1 MRNRNNDKEEKHNL
15 RIRESSVI
23 TMPDLNEKHFS
34 GESDITTEKAREL
47 TTKGNIE
54 AVNENL
60 TKLGWEG
67 QPIATVNLRIS
78 TDGRRVED
86 GQFNLRVLPYPLLF
100 SPRSLSPLPLYC
112 IPLPLSS
119 SIFSLLSLFSLPPL
133 LLSST
138 LSCSPYIFC

>member
-1 MRNRNNDKEEKHNL
+1 MRNRSNDKEKKHNL

-86 GQFNLRVLPYPLLF
+86 GQFNLRVLLYPLLF

>member
-1 MRNRNNDKEEKHNL
+1 
-15 RIRESSVI
+15 
-23 TMPDLNEKHFS
+23 MPDLNEKHFS

-54 AVNENL
+54 AVNETL

-86 GQFNLRVLPYPLLF
+86 GQFNLRVLLYPLLF
-100 SPRSLSPLPLYC
+100 SPRSLSPLPL
-112 IPLPLSS
+112 
-119 SIFSLLSLFSLPPL
+119 SL
-133 LLSST
+133 ST
-138 LSCSPYIFC
+138 LLQIFIISVITN